1 MFVRDVLIAMDC
13 AGHGGVTPHH
23 CELDNCMPAWMTP
36 QLSWSGERMRR
47 PTNTKGT
54 YSRNALGTWKVSTS
68 CASATTGAGGLVL
81 PSDMASMAV
90 REVVNSREAALG
102 AFRQRKSFKK
112 TLLDSY
118 ASF

>member
-1 MFVRDVLIAMDC
+1 MVWREDAPSYKHKGYLLEECLGDMESVDIVR
-13 AGHGGVTPHH
+13 
-23 CELDNCMPAWMTP
+23 
-36 QLSWSGERMRR
+36 LSH
-47 PTNTKGT
+47 N
-54 YSRNALGTWKVSTS
+54 
-68 CASATTGAGGLVL
+68 GAGGLVL